1 MEITYDLEKNAKN
14 ILERGLPF
22 NLVAD
27 FNWNTATFK
36 EDQRKNYLEQRMVA
50 VGYLENRLHVL
61 CFSETALGIR
71 VISFRKANKREE
83 KSYEKEIAINQ
94 L

>member
-1 MEITYDLEKNAKN
+1 MKITYDLEKNAKN
-14 ILERGLPF
+14 VLERGLPF
-22 NLVAD
+22 NLVAH
-27 FNWNTATFK
+27 FNWNTATFR
-36 EDQRKNYLEQRMVA
+36 EDQRKNYLEQRIVA

-61 CFSETALGIR
+61 CFSETDLGIR

-83 KSYEKEIAINQ
+83 KSYEQEIAINQ